1 MVDLDLEDPASIAD
15 PFRYFEQARA
25 RGPVQWSE
33 THRAWLV
40 IGHAEVAEAFRD
52 SETLSADR
60 VTALERVAAQRPAA
74 FGQVVELLRGW
85 MVFRDPPQHGRL
97 RAPVRKAFTPRRVDD
112 LTDLVAG
119 VVAEVIGS
127 LPDDEVDVREHFA
140 GPLPALVIAA
150 VLGVDG
156 EERHRFQQWSDD
168 LATVVFSTTP
178 SSLPPDAAVDATEQF
193 AAFFGDLI
201 ASERRNP
208 TGSLL
213 SHLIAEAGDEL
224 SALELVG
231 ACTLLLFAGHET
243 TTSLLTNAV
252 GLLLE
257 RPELLAWLRR
267 HPEADQTAVEELL
280 RVLGPTRT
288 MFRKAIVD
296 HERVGQRIRAGDTV
310 GLAMCAA
317 NHDPAAFDHPE
328 RVDLLREPNPHLTFG
343 WGLHHCV
350 GAHLARL
357 EARLGLRA
365 LLDRFDTIGPLGP
378 VPPITGT
385 VLGYARDPLVVSVS
399 T

>member
-1 MVDLDLEDPASIAD
+1 MADLDLEDPASIAE
-15 PFRYFEQARA
+15 PFRYFERARA
-25 RGPVQWSE
+25 RGPVQWSDA
-33 THRAWLV
+33 HRAWLV
-40 IGHAEVAEAFRD
+40 IGHTEVAEAFRD
-52 SETLSADR
+52 SELLSADR
-60 VTALERVAAQRPAA
+60 VTALERVAAHRPAA
-74 FGQVVELLRGW
+74 FGRVVELLRGW

-97 RAPVRKAFTPRRVDD
+97 RAPVRNAFTPRRVDD
-112 LTDLVAG
+112 LTDLVGG
-119 VVAEVIGS
+119 VVAEVMAA
-127 LPDDEVDVREHFA
+127 LPDGELDVREHFA

-156 EERHRFQQWSDD
+156 DDRHRFQQWSDD

-178 SSLPPDAAVDATEQF
+178 SSLPPDAAVDATDRF

-201 ASERRNP
+201 TRERREP
-208 TGSLL
+208 SGSLL

-257 RPELLAWLRR
+257 RPELLDWLRR
-267 HPEADQTAVEELL
+267 HPEADPTAVEEFL

-288 MFRKAIVD
+288 MFRKAAVD
-296 HERVGQRIRAGDTV
+296 HERAGQRLRAGDTV

-317 NHDPAAFDHPE
+317 NHDPAVFDDPQ
-328 RVDLLREPNPHLTFG
+328 RVDLARNPNPHLTFG

-365 LLDRFDTIGPLGP
+365 LLDRFETITPVGPI
-378 VPPITGT
+378 PPMTGT
-385 VLGYARDPLVVSVS
+385 VLGYARDPLVVSV